1 MFSTEGESTVKND
14 VLLWSLQEA
23 ARQLG
28 GISTRSVRRM
38 IDAGELPAVAVRRS
52 LKVPVA
58 AVQEWVEQN
67 MIRAHNR
74 SSAGP
79 RVRKEVSTCHTVA
92 RIVPFGGQVS
102 PTTAAKELDDLL
114 KPQTRRRRK
123 R

>member
-1 MFSTEGESTVKND
+1 MFSMEGESNTSKD
-14 VLLWSLQEA
+14 TLLWSLQEA

-38 IDAGELPAVAVRRS
+38 IDAGELPAVPVRRS

-58 AVQEWVEQN
+58 AVHKWVEQN
-67 MIRAHNR
+67 MLRAHNM

-79 RVRKEVSTCHTVA
+79 SVHKEESTCHTVA
-92 RIVPFGGQVS
+92 KIVPYGGQVTQ
-102 PTTAAKELDDLL
+102 TTAGKELDDLL
-114 KPQTRRRRK
+114 KPQSERRRK

>member
-58 AVQEWVEQN
+58 AVQEWVEHN

-74 SSAGP
+74 SCAGP

-92 RIVPFGGQVS
+92 RIVPFGGQVT

>member
-1 MFSTEGESTVKND
+1 MFSTEGESTLKND

-58 AVQEWVEQN
+58 AVHEWVEQN

-74 SSAGP
+74 SCAGP
-79 RVRKEVSTCHTVA
+79 HVRKEVSTCHTVA
-92 RIVPFGGQVS
+92 RIVPFGGQVT

>member
-38 IDAGELPAVAVRRS
+38 IDAGELPAVSVRRS

-58 AVQEWVEQN
+58 AVHEWVEQN

-74 SSAGP
+74 SCAGP

-92 RIVPFGGQVS
+92 RIVPFGGQVT

-114 KPQTRRRRK
+114 KPPTRRRPK